1 MILRNLAVTILFVF
15 TTILAYATHNRAGE
29 VTYRQ
34 IGPLTIEAT
43 VTTYTKASSTG
54 ADRDTIFVV
63 WGDGTEEFVARTNGG
78 GNGVLLPG
86 EDIKV
91 NTYVQQHTYPA
102 NGRYTI
108 AFQDP
113 NRVNNIQNVNFP
125 NSVDVPFFV
134 QTTLTLIESQ
144 FQGPNN
150 SVVLLQPPID
160 FACTGRPFLHNPN
173 AFDPDG
179 DSLSYSL
186 VVPLQAP
193 NMPVPRY
200 IRPDLVFPG
209 PGNTLSIDEMTG
221 DVLWD
226 SPPFAGEYNIAIRI
240 DEFRDGVLLNSV
252 IRDMQI
258 LVLVCNDTPPEINVD
273 EEICVVA
280 GEVINIP
287 VTVTDI
293 DEDQQVR
300 LSATGGPFIQD
311 FSPAV
316 LDGNFDLQDS
326 PLTRNFIWETK
337 CEHIADQFYTVV
349 FRGQDNSRGG
359 GDSGNAVLKN
369 LRIKVLGPPPE
380 DLQSSIDINSES
392 ININW
397 EQPYACENA
406 LNDFF
411 LGFRVYR
418 RIGPNT
424 FDLDSCENGLENRGY
439 EVVRLRT
446 TETANGRYTFTD
458 TDVTEGRIF
467 CYRVTATFA
476 DQTSTGQP
484 FNIVEGIPSDEI
496 CMQLRQ
502 DVPLLTRAS
511 VIQTDANNGEMDVR
525 WVKPLIEDFDTI
537 TFPGPYRYRLL
548 RSEDNGL
555 TYDEIFDIE
564 TPFLGPDIEL
574 TYLDQGLDT
583 ENIRYDY
590 QVDFESQD
598 LPFSSSIPASSV
610 RAEIVSSDMTQII
623 SANFDVPWN
632 NFDFILEEQIGTDF
646 QFLEESNEP
655 LFTLSNLEN
664 DSELCYRILALGTY
678 RLAHTPDTLFNFS
691 QVVCGIPL
699 DSIGPCPPIVTV
711 DNPCSRVVEIGEQ
724 IDFINI
730 ITWIDDLSCLV
741 GDRSFFRVY
750 FSVDS
755 TSELTLIAET
765 TEKEFSHIPELG
777 INGCYRV
784 SAVDTLGNE
793 GPLSEPICVP
803 NCPIYVLPNT
813 FTPNGDGTNDA
824 FIPRENRFVA
834 NVDFVVF
841 NRWGNELYRTSDPE
855 LNWNGRD
862 QNDNEVPPGVYFY
875 VCTVF
880 ENSSSGIQE
889 YVTLEGHIQI
899 FR

>member
-1 MILRNLAVTILFVF
+1 MILRNLIFTLLFVF
-15 TTILAYATHNRAGE
+15 TALLAYSTHNRAGE

-34 IGPLTIEAT
+34 ISPLTIEAT

-54 ADRDTIFVV
+54 ADRDTIFVE
-63 WGDGTEEFVARTNGG
+63 WGDGTSEFIARTNGN
-78 GNGVLLPG
+78 GNGVILAG

-91 NTYVQQHTYPA
+91 NTYTQQHTYPA
-102 NGRYTI
+102 NGRYII

-125 NSVDVPFFV
+125 NSVDIPFFV

-150 SVVLLQPPID
+150 SVILLQPPID
-160 FACTGRPFLHNPN
+160 FACAGMPFLHNPN

-186 VVPLQAP
+186 VTPLQDF
-193 NMPVPRY
+193 NVPVPRY
-200 IRPDLVFPG
+200 VRPDLVFPG
-209 PGNTLSIDEMTG
+209 PGNTLTINEMTG

-226 SPPFAGEYNIAIRI
+226 SPPSAGEYNIAIRI

-258 LVLVCNDTPPEINVD
+258 LVIVCNDTPPEITVD
-273 EEICVVA
+273 EEICVIA
-280 GEVINIP
+280 GEVLNIP
-287 VTVTDI
+287 VTVDDI
-293 DEDQQVR
+293 DSDQQVR
-300 LSATGGPFIQD
+300 ISATGGPFIQD
-311 FSPAV
+311 FSPAFLEGSV
-316 LDGNFDLQDS
+316 DFQDA
-326 PLTRNFIWETK
+326 PFTRNFVWETK
-337 CEHIADQFYTVV
+337 CEHISDQFYTVV
-349 FRGQDNSRGG
+349 FRGQDNSRGDG
-359 GDSGNAVLKN
+359 GNAVLKN

-380 DLQSSIDINSES
+380 DLQSTIDPNSET

-439 EVVRLRT
+439 DVVRFRT
-446 TETANGRYTFTD
+446 TDSTNGRYTFTD
-458 TDVTEGRIF
+458 SDVTEGRIY

-484 FNIVEGIPSDEI
+484 FNIVESIPSDEI

-511 VIQTDANNGEMDVR
+511 VIQTDNNSGEMDVK
-525 WVKPLIEDFDTI
+525 WVKPKISDFDTI
-537 TFPGPYRYRLL
+537 TFPGPYTYRLL
-548 RSEDNGL
+548 RSSDGIN
-555 TYDEIFDIE
+555 YDEIFDIE

-574 TYLDQGLDT
+574 GFIDTGLDT

-590 QVDFESQD
+590 QVDFESQG
-598 LPFSSSIPASSV
+598 LPYSSSISASSLM
-610 RAEIVSSDMTQII
+610 AELVSSDRMQVV

-632 NFDFILEEQIGTDF
+632 NFNYRLEELVGNDF

-655 LFTLSNLEN
+655 LFTLNNLEN
-664 DSELCYRILALGTY
+664 DIEFCYRIQALGTY
-678 RLAHTPDTLFNFS
+678 RLDHTPDTLFNFS
-691 QVVCGIPL
+691 QIVCGVPI
-699 DSIGPCPPIVTV
+699 DSIGPCPPVVSV
-711 DNPCSRVVEIGEQ
+711 DNPCNRTEVGQQVDFVNVV
-724 IDFINI
+724 
-730 ITWIDDLSCLV
+730 TWLDDLSCLV
-741 GDRSFFRVY
+741 GDLSFFRVY
-750 FSVDS
+750 FSIDS
-755 TSELTLIAET
+755 TSEIILLTET
-765 TEKEFSHIPELG
+765 FDKEFSHIPDLG

-784 SAVDTLGNE
+784 AAVDTLGNE
-793 GPLSEPICVP
+793 GPLSEPVCVP
-803 NCPIYVLPNT
+803 NCPIYTLPNT
-813 FTPNGDGTNDA
+813 FTPNSDGANDA
-824 FIPRENRFVA
+824 FVPRENRFVA
-834 NVDFVVF
+834 NVDFTVF
-841 NRWGNELYRTSDPE
+841 NRWGNELFHTADPA
-855 LNWNGRD
+855 LNWDGRD

-880 ENSSSGIQE
+880 ENSGSGVVE
-889 YVTLEGHIQI
+889 YITLEGHIQI